1 MMNKKGFTLSELL
14 VALGIVGVIGAIT
27 IPSIHK
33 ILPDKDKGIVLKT
46 YKTLN
51 TINNDIF
58 GNPGLYMFS
67 DNCPSFILQC
77 TGVPADGTHSTVQPL
92 NKYPVL
98 LAENLT
104 LAESNPTFTNGK
116 GSFNTSDGITW
127 AIDVRKDNNNLPLMY
142 EIEIDTHNPNRMAN
156 CSYSSTCRNPRRF
169 KFAVDKYGTTR
180 AWDPLT
186 EAYLMNPSDL
196 SDRYADLQSAAR
208 SSTDFFTTPD

>member
-14 VALGIVGVIGAIT
+14 IALGIVGVIGAIT
-27 IPSIHK
+27 IPSIHR
-33 ILPDKDKGIVLKT
+33 ILPDKDKGVVLKT

-67 DNCPSFILQC
+67 DNCPRFILQC
-77 TGVPADGTHSTVQPL
+77 TEPPADGTHSAVVPL

-104 LAESNPTFTNGK
+104 LAGSSPTFTNGK
-116 GSFNTSDGITW
+116 GSFNTSDGVTW
-127 AIDVRKDNNNLPLMY
+127 TINVRLQSGKPVMY
-142 EIEIDTHNPNRMAN
+142 EIEIDTNNPNRTAN
-156 CSYSSTCRNPRRF
+156 CSYSSTCKNPRKF

-186 EAYLMNPSDL
+186 EAYLKNPSDL
-196 SDRYADLQSAAR
+196 SDRYADLRSAAS
-208 SSTDFFTTPD
+208 SSTDFNTIPD